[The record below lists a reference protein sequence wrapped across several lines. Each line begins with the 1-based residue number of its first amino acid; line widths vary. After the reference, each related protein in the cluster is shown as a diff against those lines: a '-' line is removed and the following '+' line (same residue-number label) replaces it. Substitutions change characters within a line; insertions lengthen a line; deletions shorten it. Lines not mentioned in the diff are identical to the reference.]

1 LLKGGTL
8 VHRDVRDTA
17 VERFFMSIRL
27 YSAATLAL
35 LALASTALAQDP
47 SQDTGAGPAHAFG
60 TAKQMAVSSDA
71 SLVVQHATHDV
82 TTLSLAPAADYF
94 VINNLSV
101 GGSLILEYQSA
112 GDSSAT
118 RFGIGPR
125 VGYNFAWTD
134 MLGVW
139 PKLGFSYTHSNHS
152 LSLDAGLNEMVT
164 NSRSGNAFTLN
175 LFVPIMFHPVPH
187 FFVGF
192 GPFLDTDLSGSD
204 KITTYG
210 LKLTIG
216 GWFET

>member
-1 LLKGGTL
+1 
-8 VHRDVRDTA
+8 
-17 VERFFMSIRL
+17 
-27 YSAATLAL
+27 
-35 LALASTALAQDP
+35 
-47 SQDTGAGPAHAFG
+47 
-60 TAKQMAVSSDA
+60 
-71 SLVVQHATHDV
+71 V

-112 GDSSAT
+112 GDSSVT

-125 VGYNFAWTD
+125 VGYNFALTD